1 MTLQSTS
8 AGIDRW
14 LDDGGPASAP
24 TMNRSPRQED
34 TMNFVIY
41 SDNGGDYHW
50 RLDSDD
56 GKPVAVSG
64 AAFTSADA
72 ARRAASD
79 VHDRAGAATGTDH

>member
-1 MTLQSTS
+1 MTLQSIS
-8 AGIDRW
+8 AGIDRS

-24 TMNRSPRQED
+24 TMNRTPRQED

-56 GKPVAVSG
+56 GKPVAPDFRSSWACARGCRSVIASRG
-64 AAFTSADA
+64 AGL
-72 ARRAASD
+72 RRL
-79 VHDRAGAATGTDH
+79 

>member
-24 TMNRSPRQED
+24 TMNRTPRQED

-56 GKPVAVSG
+56 GKPVAVSAG
-64 AAFTSADA
+64 IFASADA
-72 ARRAASD
+72 ARAAASD
-79 VHDRAGAATGTDH
+79 VHDHAAKASGIGR

>member
-1 MTLQSTS
+1 MTRKTIP

-24 TMNRSPRQED
+24 TMTAPRRED

-41 SDNGGDYHW
+41 SDNRGDYHW

-56 GKPVAVSG
+56 GTPVAVSG
-64 AAFTSADA
+64 GIFASADA
-72 ARRAASD
+72 ARAAAGD
-79 VHDRAGAATGTDH
+79 LHDHAGKASGVGQ

>member
-1 MTLQSTS
+1 MTRQDS
-8 AGIDRW
+8 
-14 LDDGGPASAP
+14 PACSR
-24 TMNRSPRQED
+24 TTNRTARQED

-41 SDNGGDYHW
+41 SDNGGRFHW

>member
-24 TMNRSPRQED
+24 TTNHAPRQED

-64 AAFTSADA
+64 AIFASADA
-72 ARRAASD
+72 ARAAASN
-79 VHDRAGAATGTDH
+79 VHDHAGQASGVGR